1 MIFILALLTDQFKMP
16 SKTFALSRQMEG
28 ECWKNGL
35 RDCHAVKVNFVP
47 LIKYPYIS
55 YLSLGFLFQLY
66 IGTCARAI
74 QFWARALFI

>member
-47 LIKYPYIS
+47 LIKL
-55 YLSLGFLFQLY
+55 LSDKL
-66 IGTCARAI
+66 
-74 QFWARALFI
+74 